1 MARRTELGN
10 ARFTTQWSVSRCRT
24 QRFQVVIASPAS
36 GGAAA
41 AESTATPAE
50 AAAPA
55 EAASTETAPARPAAG
70 PARPPA
76 AAAAHSI
83 DERDDE
89 SDQPPDDRER
99 EHARG
104 QPNNGAYDPAGNA
117 GPDDAAEE
125 APEDRT
131 GKDEREEQQ
140 EYRLEIDRAVNAGDD
155 HSRPPRRQALYLDQ
169 LHERFG
175 AG

>member
-10 ARFTTQWSVSRCRT
+10 ARFTTQWSVNRCRT

-76 AAAAHSI
+76 AAAAPCI
-83 DERDDE
+83 DEPDDE
-89 SDQPPDDRER
+89 SDQPPHDCER
-99 EHARG
+99 QHARG
-104 QPNNGAYDPAGNA
+104 QANNGAH
-117 GPDDAAEE
+117 GP
-125 APEDRT
+125 
-131 GKDEREEQQ
+131 
-140 EYRLEIDRAVNAGDD
+140 
-155 HSRPPRRQALYLDQ
+155 SRNS
-169 LHERFG
+169 G
-175 AG
+175 